1 MGTRDRL
8 NDLLARVR
16 ADPDDVG
23 RYELAW
29 AAARAEAADAARE
42 WAANTG
48 DELAGLIAAAAEGV
62 EDDSLEQARRLARIG
77 GLLKPTED
85 LGADEEQRLLRARF
99 REFADRVVRPRAAAI
114 HRQQLPIPDEIIEGA
129 AGLGLFNL
137 SSTDFRTMLIATEEL
152 SAASLNAAGS
162 LITRPEILVH
172 ALLRAGTDEQ
182 KARWLP
188 DITNGRKMVAV
199 AVTEPGAGSDV
210 AALGD
215 CLATRAEA
223 GWLLDGRK
231 RWAGFSARA
240 ELIAILVRTREGAGH
255 RGLSLFVIEKPR
267 LDQRDFEHHQEAGGL
282 LRGTAIPILGYRGMN
297 TYDLQF
303 ERYLVPEQNL
313 IGGPAWLDRGF
324 YLQMEAF
331 SVGRL
336 QTAGRSVGVMQAA
349 LDAARAYAAQRV
361 VFGSRV
367 ADLQLAQAS
376 LGGMAVAV
384 NSARQLSYRA
394 ARLMDQGTGQVQASL
409 AKLFAA
415 RMAERV
421 TRDAMQVHG
430 GNGYSE
436 ESDVSRYFV
445 DARALTIFEG
455 AEEVLALR
463 VIAKALLEEI

>member
-1 MGTRDRL
+1 
-8 NDLLARVR
+8 
-16 ADPDDVG
+16 
-23 RYELAW
+23 
-29 AAARAEAADAARE
+29 
-42 WAANTG
+42 
-48 DELAGLIAAAAEGV
+48 
-62 EDDSLEQARRLARIG
+62 
-77 GLLKPTED
+77 
-85 LGADEEQRLLRARF
+85 
-99 REFADRVVRPRAAAI
+99 
-114 HRQQLPIPDEIIEGA
+114 
-129 AGLGLFNL
+129 
-137 SSTDFRTMLIATEEL
+137 
-152 SAASLNAAGS
+152 
-162 LITRPEILVH
+162 
-172 ALLRAGTDEQ
+172 
-182 KARWLP
+182 
-188 DITNGRKMVAV
+188 
-199 AVTEPGAGSDV
+199 
-210 AALGD
+210 
-215 CLATRAEA
+215 
-223 GWLLDGRK
+223 
-231 RWAGFSARA
+231 
-240 ELIAILVRTREGAGH
+240 
-255 RGLSLFVIEKPR
+255 
-267 LDQRDFEHHQEAGGL
+267 
-282 LRGTAIPILGYRGMN
+282 MN